1 MDEAQVN
8 TYADPPSIN
17 PELTA
22 QQRQLAGRARRR
34 EMPWESVVQLT
45 GSSTD
50 PWAAVEELRPE
61 MSSGL
66 VVLVGGP
73 RAMVHPVV
81 DRGVRYWD
89 FMDVDDMLPMSF
101 EVDLI
106 GHGVRL
112 AAMVRRRDRRELVE
126 QFCSAYSK
134 ALFASL
140 AKRRSDWAF
149 FGNEYSASLGRGQL
163 AKMPTTTLI
172 STDSAVSVF
181 VRHSE
186 LSLRAGRL
194 ARWWGVDRDGI
205 DDGGVFGFESEFAQ
219 FRETLSDSSAAALA
233 DYRVVQSVANP
244 QGDVVVLLVG
254 AQKSDLLLMHG
265 RAVRE
270 SPFERRW
277 GLWRQGSDIQRVLVA
292 RSSLPVMPWE
302 FTGWSTSPDGI
313 VGRVWSR
320 LRWSASAE
328 AQQGAHPGP
337 RVDLHAVAQGACLGL
352 AHARTG
358 DAWALAGYLGKSNR
372 SARTLARAVVEYTG

>member
-1 MDEAQVN
+1 MEEAQVS

-22 QQRQLAGRARRR
+22 QERRLAGRERRR
-34 EMPWESVVQLT
+34 EIPWESVLHLT
-45 GSSTD
+45 GSGTD
-50 PWAAVEELRPE
+50 PWAALEELCPE
-61 MSSGL
+61 MGSGL
-66 VVLVGGP
+66 VVLAGGP
-73 RAMVHPVV
+73 RAVVHPVI

-126 QFCSAYSK
+126 QFFTAYTK

-140 AKRRSDWAF
+140 AKRRSDWEIL
-149 FGNEYSASLGRGQL
+149 GVRYSASLGRGQL
-163 AKMPTTTLI
+163 AKMPATTLI
-172 STDSAVSVF
+172 SADSAVSVF
-181 VRHSE
+181 VRQGDV
-186 LSLRAGRL
+186 SLRAGRL

-205 DDGGVFGFESEFAQ
+205 DDGGVAGFESEFAQ
-219 FRETLSDSSAAALA
+219 YRETLSDTNAAALA
-233 DYRVVQSVANP
+233 GYRVVQSVANP
-244 QGDVVVLLVG
+244 HGDVVVLLVG

-292 RSSLPVMPWE
+292 RSSLPVVPWE

-320 LRWSASAE
+320 LRWGASIK

-337 RVDLHAVAQGACLGL
+337 RVDLQAVAQGGCLGL

-358 DAWALAGYLGKSNR
+358 DAWALAGYLGTSQR
-372 SARTLARAVVEYTG
+372 SARTLARAVVGYTG